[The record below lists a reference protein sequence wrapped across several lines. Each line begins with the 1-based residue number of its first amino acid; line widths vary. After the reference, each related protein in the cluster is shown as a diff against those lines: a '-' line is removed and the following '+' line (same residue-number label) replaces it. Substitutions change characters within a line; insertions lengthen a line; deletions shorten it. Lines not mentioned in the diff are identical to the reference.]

1 MDKII
6 SFFTSQKI
14 ADLLPRNIPN
24 RDVFLHTETFN
35 NLIGGSINESE
46 FAGGAEYNKETYIGH
61 LKLKHGG
68 MKIIRDAHDKQ
79 IGKERNVVLKHLHET
94 LKGGNLDHNN
104 IDLYYKALEGGF
116 IRALIC
122 PGHNNSA
129 TCQKANYHNQKSA
142 YKLSKHALK
151 GGNHTVLKTFKTS
164 APKLYQH
171 LKDAG
176 DIKKLKAK
184 RDKYKNRLTDGGSN
198 KSDSSLSVHLSNL
211 RNSIGT
217 RSLSASGGTPSES
230 DYIQNEYGGDI
241 TRAKL
246 DEFLT
251 EQRIARRN
259 ELKKLALANEGQ
271 VRRLSSSSNSSQ
283 NNRRLLSSSPTSR
296 IYSNIVGGG
305 DPLQELRME
314 LGRL

>member
-1 MDKII
+1 M
-6 SFFTSQKI
+6 
-14 ADLLPRNIPN
+14 
-24 RDVFLHTETFN
+24 
-35 NLIGGSINESE
+35 GGSINESE

-68 MKIIRDAHDKQ
+68 MKIIRDEHDKL
-79 IGKERNVVLKHLHET
+79 IGKERNVVLKHLHES

-129 TCQKANYHNQKSA
+129 TCEKANYHNQKAA

-151 GGNHTVLKTFKTS
+151 GGNHVVLKTFKTS

-171 LKDAG
+171 LKGAG

-184 RDKYKNRLTDGGSN
+184 RDKYKNRLTDGGSI
-198 KSDSSLSVHLSNL
+198 KSDSSLSVHLSKL
-211 RNSIGT
+211 RKSVGT

-230 DYIQNEYGGDI
+230 DNILNEYGGDI
-241 TRAKL
+241 TRAEF
-246 DEFLT
+246 DDFLT
-251 EQRIARRN
+251 EQRIAR
-259 ELKKLALANEGQ
+259 KKDLEQLAMANQGR

-283 NNRRLLSSSPTSR
+283 NNNRRLLSSSTPAR
-296 IYSNIVGGG
+296 REYRNIKGGG